1 MINRTKILLI
11 LLILLL
17 LIPTTFCFAQ
27 NANNTIDNISRD
39 RLVTDQELLRL
50 FDYSFPGL
58 NVVES
63 AVKNNDTEKALEL
76 LAEYFRNR
84 ADENYFFSGK
94 NISKEIELFQ
104 KSYPEEVESIEKR
117 SNEFIETYGTD
128 LAWKMPGVDKL
139 GRPNTPNT
147 IRYISRFPRAY
158 ENVLSAIFKKDN
170 GSINDLMA
178 QLRDFINDYESGK
191 TEIGSNDVFERF
203 YAGHRTRNLLF
214 AYYLMLHT
222 DNLQWEDQIFLI
234 KVFLLHGARLIDVCK
249 NFQYGNHQ
257 LHGLAGLYEMS
268 IMFPELPVMNS
279 WNDTAL
285 KIIMVHVEKEIKE
298 DGFQFER
305 ASHYFKLDIMNYF
318 RIFQIS
324 KVNNKKL
331 PELLEHRFHKMFDA
345 IVNIALPTKSLPVLQ
360 DAQAIYSTQID
371 SLENNN
377 AAELADPKESFF
389 LSIGAAV
396 FNDPIYKF
404 FADDILYPDLFWFFS
419 DREKDNYYKLKLQ
432 TPTVKSISLSESKYY
447 VMRTGW
453 TKDDLYMVIDGGLA
467 QFKPDHTHG
476 GVLGVMVYGLGSEL
490 LPTYRVLYSDI
501 SYPYMK
507 NSLVKN
513 VALADQLLQGQNWID
528 NNART
533 GFGIWEK
540 LPTPTVHEWITG
552 NTYDYF
558 SASHDRFDSIG
569 VNYNRSIIFFKPN
582 FWLVI
587 DKFASKDI
595 HSYEQLWQG
604 EFSVLKDVNGI
615 VKQNKKSKFYVLQ
628 SDGADM
634 NISPYS
640 KYGINSM
647 MFEKEAMSNYSF
659 NTLLCPVKNND
670 DSTPVIRTY
679 ENKNYKLINITNGN
693 QQSSVYFKKD
703 DMLNLPEIKTDAQFV
718 CLSYESDQL
727 KSVLLY
733 QGSKINVNEFNLTS
747 RIPSVIEIEKG
758 DNGTWCD
765 TDLKGNPQNIKL
777 ERK

>member
-1 MINRTKILLI
+1 MINRTKILLT
-11 LLILLL
+11 LFL
-17 LIPTTFCFAQ
+17 LIPATFCFSQ
-27 NANNTIDNISRD
+27 NANNTIDNIPRD
-39 RLVTDQELLRL
+39 RLVTDQELLR
-50 FDYSFPGL
+50 FVDYSFPGL

-76 LAEYFRNR
+76 LADYYKSRTNG
-84 ADENYFFSGK
+84 NYFFDSK
-94 NISKEIELFQ
+94 NIFKEIELFQ
-104 KSYPEEVESIEKR
+104 KSYPEEIKSIEKR
-117 SNEFIETYGTD
+117 SNEFIDTYGTD
-128 LAWKMPGVDKL
+128 LKWKMPGVDKL
-139 GRPNTPNT
+139 GRPFTPNT

-170 GSINDLMA
+170 RPAAYLMA
-178 QLRDFINDYESGK
+178 QLKDFIHDYENGK
-191 TEIGSNDVFERF
+191 TEIGGNDVFERF

-249 NFQYGNHQ
+249 DFQYGNHQ

-268 IMFPELPVMNS
+268 IMFPELPVMS
-279 WNDTAL
+279 YWNDTAL
-285 KIIMVHVEKEIKE
+285 KTIMVHVEKEIKE

-345 IVNIALPTKSLPVLQ
+345 IVNVALPTKSLPILQ
-360 DAQAIYSTQID
+360 DAQAVYSTQND

-377 AAELADPKESFF
+377 AAELADPKESFS

-404 FADDILYPDLFWFFS
+404 FANDILYPDLFWFFS
-419 DREKDNYYKLKLQ
+419 DKEKDNYYKLKSQ
-432 TPTVKSISLSESKYY
+432 TPSVKSISLSESKYY

-453 TKDDLYMVIDGGLA
+453 NKDDLYMVIDGGLA
-467 QFKPDHTHG
+467 QFKPDHSHG
-476 GVLGVMVYGLGSEL
+476 GILGIMVYGLGSEL
-490 LPTYRVLYSDI
+490 LPTYRVHYSDI
-501 SYPYMK
+501 SYQYMK

-513 VALADQLLQGQNWID
+513 VALADRLLQGQNWID

-552 NTYDYF
+552 NEYDYF
-558 SASHDRFDSIG
+558 SASHNRFDSIG
-569 VNYNRSIIFFKPN
+569 VSYNRSIIFFKPN

-587 DKFASKDI
+587 DKFASKNI

-604 EFSVLKDVNGI
+604 EFSVLKNVNGI
-615 VKQNKKSKFYVLQ
+615 VKQNKESKFYVLQ
-628 SDGADM
+628 SDGTDM
-634 NISPYS
+634 NIRPYS
-640 KYGINSM
+640 KYGINSV
-647 MFEKEAMSNYSF
+647 MFEKEAVKNYSF
-659 NTLLCPVKNND
+659 NTLLYPVKNND
-670 DSTPVIRTY
+670 DLSPAIRTY
-679 ENKNYKLINITNGN
+679 ENKDYKLINITNGN
-693 QQSSVYFKKD
+693 LQSSVYFKKD

-718 CLSYESDQL
+718 CLSYESDRL

-733 QGSKINVNEFNLTS
+733 EGSKIKINEFSLTS
-747 RIPSVIEIEKG
+747 RTPSVIEIEKG
-758 DNGTWCD
+758 DNGMWHN

-777 ERK
+777 EMK